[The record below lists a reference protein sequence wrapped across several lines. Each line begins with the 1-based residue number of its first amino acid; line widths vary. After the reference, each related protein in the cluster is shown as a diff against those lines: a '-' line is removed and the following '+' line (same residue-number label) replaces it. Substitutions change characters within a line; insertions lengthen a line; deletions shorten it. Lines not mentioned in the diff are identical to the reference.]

1 MSTFAKRLQSD
12 MKDKGFYQGKID
24 GVWGNGSQAAWEA
37 ILAAASQR
45 NEVPMVLSIPTSGKR
60 IAWSAKVS
68 PKFIDKVVAI
78 CRKLGIEDPSDLMAC
93 MAWETG
99 ETFSPSVV
107 NGAGSKATGLIQFMP
122 TTAKG
127 LGTSSEALAEM
138 TAEEQL
144 EYVYKY
150 FLPYKGRLKNV
161 GDVYMAILW
170 PAGIGKK
177 DDYVL
182 WTKDKRPTTY
192 LQNKGLDVNKDGAI
206 TRAECIKKV
215 IEKKEKGLS
224 DRYVR

>member
-24 GVWGNGSQAAWEA
+24 GIWGNGSQAAWEA

-93 MAWETG
+93 MAWESG
-99 ETFSPSVV
+99 ETFSPSIL
-107 NGAGSKATGLIQFMP
+107 NGAGSKAVGLIQFMP
-122 TTAKG
+122 STAKG
-127 LGTSSEALAEM
+127 LGTSSEALAAM

-150 FLPYKGRLKNV
+150 FLPYKGRLKNL
-161 GDVYMAILW
+161 GDLYMAILY
-170 PAGIGKK
+170 PRAIGKP

-182 WTKDKRPTTY
+182 FKEGTVAYR
-192 LQNKGLDVNKDGAI
+192 QNIGLDVGKDGNV
-206 TRAECIKKV
+206 TRGECLAKV
-215 IEKKEKGLS
+215 RAKKERGLLPQF
-224 DRYVR
+224 VRI